1 MAGNENNYHIIL
13 SSLKEKIRLA
23 RQKTILAVNHE
34 LLKVYWEIGYT
45 ILQQQKE
52 EGWGKKI
59 ISRLA
64 KDLKSEFPDMKG
76 LSERNLVYM
85 QTFAGTWPY
94 YPFSQPPVAQLPGGV
109 KKKKNAITQPLAAE
123 LQGPGKES
131 HAIVQALLAQI
142 PWTHHT
148 IILDKVKAEK
158 ERLFYIKKTAE
169 NGWSK
174 SVLAM
179 QIESQLHLRQGNAI
193 TNFENTLPKAQSDL
207 ARETLKNPYLFDF
220 LGLTDEI
227 QERELEKA
235 LIQHIKKFML
245 ELGRG
250 FAYVG
255 NQHNLNVEGDDYF
268 LDLLFYNYHLH
279 CFVVFELKVGDFK
292 PEYTGKLNFYINTV
306 NEQIKGKEDAST
318 IGVLLCKTP
327 NDTVVKFSLQGIDT
341 PMGVAE
347 YEFTNALPKQL
358 RADMPTIEELE
369 QEVEKEI
376 ENLQKPIDEKKNRLQ
391 EIIKSIKQDQ
401 IKRVKE
407 SKDVIYLFEKVILPL
422 RALVLEILKSEMEFF
437 ASKRIDIRINDTS
450 NAFFLMPDIE
460 AKILKQETIWKLGLS
475 AYFNGFKPAGTKTF
489 GLNSELIFELN
500 DYKYQLRIDNGN
512 ILEEYL
518 YHFEWTE
525 TLLGRVA
532 EKWSELIIDD
542 ISKKAGQLV

>member
-1 MAGNENNYHIIL
+1 MAGNENTYHIIL

-23 RQKTILAVNHE
+23 RQKTVLTVNHE
-34 LLKVYWEIGYT
+34 LLMVYWEIGNT

-52 EGWGKKI
+52 VGWGKKI

-94 YPFSQPPVAQLPGGV
+94 YPFTQPPVAQLPDGV
-109 KKKKNAITQPLAAE
+109 KKMKNAITQPLAAE

-148 IILDKVKAEK
+148 VILDKIKTEK
-158 ERLFYIKKTAE
+158 ERIFYIKKTAE

-255 NQHNLNVEGDDYF
+255 NQYNLNVEGDDYF

-292 PEYTGKLNFYINTV
+292 PEFTGKLNFYINTID
-306 NEQIKGKEDAST
+306 EQIKGNADAPT

-327 NDTVVKFSLQGIDT
+327 NDTVVKYALKGIET
-341 PMGVAE
+341 PMGVSE
-347 YEFTNALPKQL
+347 YEFTKALPKQL
-358 RADMPTIEELE
+358 KGEMPTIEELE
-369 QEVEKEI
+369 MEIEKEMEI
-376 ENLQKPIDEKKNRLQ
+376 LRRPIDEKKNKLKEILSRVKRDEVKKEKDKEALFYLFDQVLQ
-391 EIIKSIKQDQ
+391 KIKEQTESILAEEMALFNEAWIAKSINNSSFKN
-401 IKRVKE
+401 
-407 SKDVIYLFEKVILPL
+407 L
-422 RALVLEILKSEMEFF
+422 
-437 ASKRIDIRINDTS
+437 TS
-450 NAFFLMPDIE
+450 VDLE
-460 AKILKQETIWKLGLS
+460 AKILKESVHQLGSYVRLD
-475 AYFNGFKPAGTKTF
+475 GLKKAGTKAF
-489 GLNSELIFELN
+489 GISMNLHMEMERYRYTIGENR
-500 DYKYQLRIDNGN
+500 DVVWQ
-512 ILEEYL
+512 EYL
-518 YHFEWTE
+518 YHHQWSDNEIKE
-525 TLLGRVA
+525 VA
-532 EKWSELIIDD
+532 ERLSEIIIDE
-542 ISKKAGQLV
+542 INRRAEQVL